1 MKTISIFSYLVFVLL
16 IISINNQIKW
26 DFHVEDIE
34 ETINNKNI
42 SSNLRSMFEI
52 PTENELEFKTVINA
66 CLGTKPQCFNLG
78 VQTNTFYIW
87 VRSSTSKEK
96 DDKTN
101 SFDFS
106 KSTTLQRNNKYFQ
119 KRLFGRRITGFEA
132 RDILTINGKDYSKIN
147 FLILESSESFRIM
160 DGLIGLGYTPNSD
173 ERKFSI
179 ILQLFENGVIPH
191 KVFSQ
196 KYFTQ
201 EKGQLTI
208 GEIPKYIVKDYTH
221 YGRCSALDKI
231 INGKKYKNN
240 NWECKIDLIYFGN
253 DEKNIISIP
262 GNDNNNN
269 EQRMSFLS
277 YRKRSFVPIEIF
289 EKIGK
294 IYLKKE
300 IKDGKCIIKHELRYS
315 FYECDEDIIAQNITF
330 VFGDWEFMVD
340 SKDLFVKKKE
350 GNKKEFILYHK
361 DNFEVF
367 LLGRSILKG
376 FEMVYDYAN
385 KQIGFY
391 HESVRYK
398 GKQKVTPP
406 KIFEFL
412 EDEEEFQ
419 PKTVRDGHQIIPE
432 AKPEEVRIKNTE
444 EVQESFIY
452 QITDVIKNILSIL
465 ILIVVL
471 IISIAIIIY
480 SRKYAKKEKV
490 KKAVKYLQEEMVVK
504 EFSEK

>member
-1 MKTISIFSYLVFVLL
+1 MKTISRFFYLVCIILM
-16 IISINNQIKW
+16 ISINSQIIW
-26 DFHVEDIE
+26 DFHVEDKE
-34 ETINNKNI
+34 INYNNI
-42 SSNLRSMFEI
+42 NSNLRSTFEI

-132 RDILTINGKDYSKIN
+132 KDVLTINGKDYSKIN

-196 KYFTQ
+196 KYFT
-201 EKGQLTI
+201 ERKGQLTI

-231 INGKKYKNN
+231 VDGKKYKNN

-262 GNDNNNN
+262 GNNDN

-277 YRKRSFVPIEIF
+277 YRKRSFVPLDIF
-289 EKIGK
+289 EQIGK
-294 IYLKKE
+294 TYLKKE
-300 IKDGKCIIKHELRYS
+300 IKDNKCIVKHELRYS
-315 FYECDEDIIAQNITF
+315 FYECDENINIQNITF

-350 GNKKEFILYHK
+350 GDKKELILYHK

-391 HESVRYK
+391 HESVRYR
-398 GKQKVTPP
+398 GNQKVVPP
-406 KIFEFL
+406 KIYEFL

-419 PKTVRDGHQIIPE
+419 PKTVKEEEHQLYPE

-444 EVQESFIY
+444 DVQESFIY

-465 ILIVVL
+465 IIIVVL
-471 IISIAIIIY
+471 IIALAIIIY
-480 SRKYAKKEKV
+480 SRKYTTKKKV
-490 KKAVKYLQEEMVVK
+490 KKAVKYLQEEMVTK
-504 EFSEK
+504 ESSEK